1 MRPILHFLLK
11 KDKSF
16 CVLNH
21 DFVIKVI
28 IGMRKGNKQ
37 PFVFTNYCS
46 DKYIYSTYHSP
57 NLQFTNFI
65 IYCKSDNL
73 TT

>member
-28 IGMRKGNKQ
+28 IGMRKGNK
-37 PFVFTNYCS
+37 
-46 DKYIYSTYHSP
+46 
-57 NLQFTNFI
+57 
-65 IYCKSDNL
+65 
-73 TT
+73 